1 MITQAEFKEAFS
13 KRAKSVLFNPE
24 EITDEA
30 LDVATHETY
39 EECNGRVVK
48 SWAMMDFALIR
59 LKLYLKIAISEEDS
73 LLLSKAISEIKASP
87 LESKPTFNSFI
98 RLECV

>member
-1 MITQAEFKEAFS
+1 M
-13 KRAKSVLFNPE
+13 
-24 EITDEA
+24 
-30 LDVATHETY
+30 ATHETY

-59 LKLYLKIAISEEDS
+59 LKLYLKIALSEEDS